1 MVCGEK
7 QLILKIMESLAI
19 IGEFILAVIKG
30 ILISPIFAVALI
42 FILMIL
48 IACGMLIYLIFTV
61 AFRGFDALNDYD
73 HSCENNCTC
82 KRK

>member
-1 MVCGEK
+1 MDN
-7 QLILKIMESLAI
+7 ILN
-19 IGEFILAVIKG
+19 IGEFLLAILKG

-42 FILMIL
+42 FILTIL